1 MPRLFILL
9 VVSTEPEICW
19 QYSRQDRCSRN
30 CKTMLNI
37 NRAGLVISFL
47 LLFPLMQLSA
57 QENQTLPAEPAVAA
71 SAGQQVQAEPQAIPA
86 ETPEITEPL
95 FPDTLIEQA
104 DNTLPHNLTPW
115 GMYQQ
120 ADWVVKTVMIG
131 LLLASLLSW
140 TVFVAKWLELRKAEQ
155 SQRQLLKRLATARG
169 IAELT
174 KDANA
179 PEMVLAAATELK
191 LSSDALHDPDGI
203 KERLTSQLD
212 RLEAATGRAIN
223 HGTGILATI
232 GSTAPFIGLFGTV
245 WGIMNSFIGISK
257 AQTTNLAVVAPG
269 IAEALLATAIGLVAA
284 ISAVIIYNYFAR
296 RISGYKALVSDTS
309 AAILRLVSRD
319 LSRGQVQ
326 AANALTENATTAV
339 ANSGSAD
346 SKPQE

>member
-1 MPRLFILL
+1 
-9 VVSTEPEICW
+9 
-19 QYSRQDRCSRN
+19 
-30 CKTMLNI
+30 MLNT

-47 LLFPLMQLSA
+47 LLFPLMPLNA
-57 QENQTLPAEPAVAA
+57 QENQTLPVEPDGAAV
-71 SAGQQVQAEPQAIPA
+71 AGQQLQAEPQATSE
-86 ETPEITEPL
+86 ETPEMSELL
-95 FPDTLIEQA
+95 FPDTVIEQV

-115 GMYQQ
+115 GMYLQ
-120 ADWVVKTVMIG
+120 ADWVVKIVMIG

-140 TVFVAKWLELRKAEQ
+140 TVFVAKWLELRNAEQ
-155 SQRQLLKRLATARG
+155 SQRQLLKRLAAARG

-174 KDANA
+174 TEANA
-179 PEMVLAAATELK
+179 SEMVLAAATELK
-191 LSSDALHDPDGI
+191 LSSDALHDPEGI

-212 RLEAATGRAIN
+212 RLEATAGRAIN
-223 HGTGILATI
+223 NGTGILATI

-284 ISAVIIYNYFAR
+284 IPAVIIYNYFAR

-326 AANALTENATTAV
+326 AANTLTESTVAGKAATEKTVTEKIVSNSSTAD
-339 ANSGSAD
+339 N
-346 SKPQE
+346 KPQE